1 MDRRTLLRAAAVA
14 GVGFIA
20 GCTGENSPDGAG
32 STSPSP
38 TQTPT
43 DSPTD
48 SPTPSPTP
56 RATLADQSFEVTNVD
71 CGTTGNS
78 AEATVEDDQVVVTGI
93 TDAPDPCHSARLAE
107 AETGC
112 SDGTLRVAV
121 ETFVPPE
128 NEDKVCTQC
137 IAQVEYEARFTFEGS
152 VPGRLVVRHD
162 GEQVAESDL
171 GA

>member
-1 MDRRTLLRAAAVA
+1 MDRRILLRAAGVA
-14 GVGFIA
+14 GAVFLA
-20 GCTGENSPDGAG
+20 GCTGGNSPDDAG
-32 STSPSP
+32 STSPSTP
-38 TQTPT
+38 TPT

-56 RATLADQSFEVTNVD
+56 KATLADQSFEVTTVD

-78 AEATVEDDQVVVTGI
+78 AEATVEGDQVVVTGI

-112 SDGTLRVAV
+112 SDGALRVAV
-121 ETFVPPE
+121 ETFVPQE

-137 IAQVEYEARFTFEGS
+137 IAEVVYEARFTFEGTL
-152 VPGRLVVRHD
+152 PRRLVVRHD
-162 GEQVAESDL
+162 GERIAESEI
-171 GA
+171 GG